1 MAKFVKCDHI
11 QYVPGFDP
19 ETDTYVDECPFEL
32 NKKGDTHVCPCRNR
46 NDLFSNVSQFKL
58 HTKAKH
64 HTDWVKIYEKVHS
77 PAEIKSMSKELKTL
91 KKENAMLAV
100 ELDIQKRKLGSQI
113 LVAEK
118 YKLKYK
124 NMKKKFNEQQEI
136 DTDNILYEC
145 D

>member
-1 MAKFVKCDHI
+1 M
-11 QYVPGFDP
+11 
-19 ETDTYVDECPFEL
+19 
-32 NKKGDTHVCPCRNR
+32 
-46 NDLFSNVSQFKL
+46 
-58 HTKAKH
+58 
-64 HTDWVKIYEKVHS
+64 
-77 PAEIKSMSKELKTL
+77 KTL